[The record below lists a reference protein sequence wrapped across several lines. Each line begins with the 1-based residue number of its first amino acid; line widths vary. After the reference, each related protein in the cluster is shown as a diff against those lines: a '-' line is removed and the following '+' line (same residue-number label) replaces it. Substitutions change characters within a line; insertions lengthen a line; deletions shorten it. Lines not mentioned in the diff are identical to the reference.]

1 MKTDR
6 SRWEHSCRCALTA
19 IAKFAV
25 IPYYHQKL
33 ARFEAMLNRAAAVQ
47 RARLF
52 DKLRRCAATDFGRA
66 HGFSKIRTVAE
77 FRQQVPIAA
86 YDDLAPHVEAV
97 SEGQTTALFPAAD
110 PPLAFACTTGTTG
123 IPKLNP
129 VTRSWLREYLRAWEI
144 WGLKAIIDHPQ
155 MIGTKVLQLTGPGN
169 LGRTPSGL
177 NIGMVS
183 SLSSAF
189 QNRFYRAFYAV
200 PPDIAD
206 IKDPV
211 ARYYLALRLSL
222 PAEVGFIIS
231 ITPSNLL
238 RLAEVGQQYHEW
250 LIRDLRQGTL
260 CSEFDIPDRFRRRLA
275 GRLRIRHPERART
288 LERIVAETGTFYP
301 KDYWPLSLIACW
313 LGGTVGYQ
321 SRNLSQ
327 YYGSTPARDLGLV
340 STEGRHT
347 IPFHDNDPEGVL
359 AIDGSYYEFVP
370 SEKRNPATADVVEAH
385 ELAPGHEYRLIMTTS
400 SGLYRYDIGDVVRCR
415 GFVGQA
421 PVLEFLH
428 KAGECADLE
437 GEKITGHQLSRAVD
451 LAARELGLDVG
462 WFLGV
467 AVRKPGAHPHY
478 AIVVEA
484 NRLRSSAQSRRFLQ
498 LVDRELIRQ
507 NVMYAGKR
515 NDRYLDGPRLIVLCP
530 GTWARYIAEEGRRRG
545 TGDCQYKPPTL
556 ITNTD
561 PLSRLL
567 ALSADNRERQAES
580 NSGLTRD
587 HEQDGD
593 LVRQGVSPGVRNAT
607 GV

>member
-6 SRWEHSCRCALTA
+6 STWELSCRRALTA
-19 IAKFAV
+19 VAKFAV

-33 ARFEAMLNRAAAVQ
+33 ARFEAMLDRAAAVQ
-47 RARLF
+47 QAVLF
-52 DKLRRCAATDFGRA
+52 NKLRRCALTDFGRE
-66 HGFSKIRTVAE
+66 HGFSQIRTVAE
-77 FRQQVPIAA
+77 FRRQVPIST
-86 YDDLAPHVEAV
+86 YDDLAPYVDAV
-97 SEGQTTALFPAAD
+97 SHGKTTALLPAGD

-123 IPKLNP
+123 SPKLNP

-144 WGLKAIIDHPQ
+144 WGIKAIIDHPQ

-189 QNRFYRAFYAV
+189 QNRFYRAFYAI

-222 PAEVGFIIS
+222 PAEVGFVIS

-238 RLAEVGQQYHEW
+238 RLAEVGQQYHES

-260 CSEFDIPDRFRRRLA
+260 SAEFDIPDRFRRRLA
-275 GRLRIRHPERART
+275 GRLRIPYPERARA
-288 LERIVAETGTFYP
+288 LERIVSETGTFFP

-321 SRNLSQ
+321 SRNLSY

-347 IPFHDNDPEGVL
+347 IPFHDNDPQGVL
-359 AIDGSYYEFVP
+359 AIDGSFYEFVP
-370 SEKRNPATADVVEAH
+370 SEQRNPTNADVLEAH
-385 ELAPGHEYRLIMTTS
+385 ELSPDREYRLIMTTS

-451 LAARELGLDVG
+451 LAAREIGLEMD

-467 AVRKPGAHPHY
+467 AVRRPGDHPHY

-484 NRLRSSAQSRRFLQ
+484 DPLRTPSQSRRFLQ

-515 NDRYLDGPRLIVLCP
+515 NDRYVDDPRLMVLSP
-530 GTWARYIAEEGRRRG
+530 GTWARYIAEEGCRRG

-556 ITNTD
+556 VTNTD
-561 PLSRLL
+561 VLARLL
-567 ALSADNRERQAES
+567 AISADNSERRSELH
-580 NSGLTRD
+580 SGLSL
-587 HEQDGD
+587 EQERDGD
-593 LVRQGVSPGVRNAT
+593 LVKDGVSQGSGASRI
-607 GV
+607 